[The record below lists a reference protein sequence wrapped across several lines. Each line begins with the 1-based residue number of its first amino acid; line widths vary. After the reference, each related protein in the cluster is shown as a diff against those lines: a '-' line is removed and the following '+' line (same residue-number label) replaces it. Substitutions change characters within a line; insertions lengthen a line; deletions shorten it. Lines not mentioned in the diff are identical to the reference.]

1 MKDDILCQSW
11 SSCGLSRMLALFH
24 SRHRTNP
31 LTLAMLAPP
40 HGGLYI
46 STQYL
51 HIIYLHIY
59 ISTQACPP
67 ACWGCTPW
75 RPLCPV
81 CLQTS
86 RPASR
91 PSPHTCWQHRQVVQG
106 VLVIQGVMVMM
117 VTVRCLE
124 GTRHDSGQTHRHYRL
139 HQILQEIRLKLRM
152 RLQRVQRYELSRAL
166 PLRRAHVQGEG
177 LREEGGD
184 DPTQQVAPEDGRGA
198 QVRLPQ
204 GHAHG
209 RLQRPV
215 RRLHTQQEADPLP
228 LHPERR
234 LRQGSKNIFCCSK
247 IFSVAQKYFLSLKN
261 IFCKPKIFSRSTSAP
276 PMCRCTST
284 TIARTTPF
292 RGRDSSGSA
301 ARRIAGRSTACTETR
316 RRHTSTATDPRASS
330 PSRTKP
336 IWVG

>member
-1 MKDDILCQSW
+1 MIFSARVGLVVVCPGCWHYSIPGTALILLPSLCW
-11 SSCGLSRMLALFH
+11 LHPMA
-24 SRHRTNP
+24 
-31 LTLAMLAPP
+31 A
-40 HGGLYI
+40 
-46 STQYL
+46 STYL
-51 HIIYLHIY
+51 HNIYTLYIY

-86 RPASR
+86 RPASH

-106 VLVIQGVMVMM
+106 VMVMI
-117 VTVRCLE
+117 VTVPCLE

-204 GHAHG
+204 GHTHG

-234 LRQGSKNIFCCSK
+234 LRQGIKNIFCCSK
-247 IFSVAQKYFLSLKN
+247 IFSVAQKYFL
-261 IFCKPKIFSRSTSAP
+261 
-276 PMCRCTST
+276 
-284 TIARTTPF
+284 
-292 RGRDSSGSA
+292 
-301 ARRIAGRSTACTETR
+301 
-316 RRHTSTATDPRASS
+316 
-330 PSRTKP
+330 
-336 IWVG
+336 